1 MKKFF
6 ETIIDKRQPW
16 KVKHNLLEI
25 VIMTI
30 CAVISGCEYWE
41 DITDFC
47 KVKEQWFREKM
58 SLRLENGVASH
69 DTFQRVFAMIKPS
82 ELEACFI
89 SWIKSIQRQ
98 IQGEIVSIDG
108 KTLCGSR
115 NEEDH
120 VIHMVSAW
128 ANQNQ
133 LVLGQIKTADK
144 SNEIKAIPQL
154 LDLLEIK
161 GCLVTIDAMG
171 CQTKIAEKV
180 VAQEAD
186 YLFSLKGNQSQ
197 LHEDIRRY
205 FESAMKE
212 PHIYEDVQ
220 KTKTSEKGHG
230 RFEKRSYFL
239 TEEIDWLYSRD
250 KWKNLNAIGM
260 VHSVVE
266 RKGTVTEETRF
277 FITSVTDIQLFAKAV
292 RAHWGIENSLHW
304 CLDVVFHEDDC
315 QVKINN
321 CAENFA
327 VIRHIAL
334 NILKNHPVKER
345 MSLAR
350 RRRKCEY
357 DADFMA
363 DVLLAAFS

>member
-1 MKKFF
+1 
-6 ETIIDKRQPW
+6 
-16 KVKHNLLEI
+16 
-25 VIMTI
+25 MTI

-58 SLRLENGVASH
+58 SLRLENGIASH

-161 GCLVTIDAMG
+161 GCLVTIDAIG

-186 YLFSLKGNQSQ
+186 YLFSLKENQTQ

-212 PHIYEDVQ
+212 PHFYEDVQ

-250 KWKNLNAIGM
+250 KWENLNAIGM
-260 VHSVVE
+260 VRSVVE

-277 FITSVTDIQLFAKAV
+277 FIGS
-292 RAHWGIENSLHW
+292 IETVSSF
-304 CLDVVFHEDDC
+304 V
-315 QVKINN
+315 
-321 CAENFA
+321 
-327 VIRHIAL
+327 
-334 NILKNHPVKER
+334 
-345 MSLAR
+345 
-350 RRRKCEY
+350 
-357 DADFMA
+357 
-363 DVLLAAFS
+363 